1 MSAENLGGVWWF
13 RKNALFRTSTVVL
26 SVWGNAEKY
35 KWGPETNPCTP
46 DLRTPNFVPK
56 AAVRSLPMLTQAD
69 LKVMRGDT
77 TIIPT
82 EMKANREGATEPGFE
97 PRLSHP
103 KMLGYG
109 SLSAVSDREA

>member
-56 AAVRSLPMLTQAD
+56 AAVRSLPMLTHAD

-103 KMLGYG
+103 KMLSYG